1 MKDKIFVATMK
12 KVFNELDDK
21 QIEIIFSTV
30 YENIYDEIKDLIL
43 AVALNELQ
51 VDKLHSSE
59 VIWCKYDFYYHD
71 TCLPGVNLSH
81 CIDHGFAKKINGFTY
96 MKFIISN
103 NPIYKCVQG
112 NFLGCDL
119 NGNPILSPKDSTAK
133 RIDIINLENLTK

>member
-12 KVFNELDDK
+12 KVLKELDDK
-21 QIEIIFSTV
+21 QIEIIFSNV

-51 VDKLHSSE
+51 VDKLHSGE
-59 VIWCKYDFYYHD
+59 VIWCLYDMYYHD
-71 TCLPGVNLSH
+71 TCLPGVNISH
-81 CIDHGFAKKINGFTY
+81 CIDHGFAKKINEDIY

-103 NPIYKCVQG
+103 NPIYKNVQG

-119 NGNPILSPKDSTAK
+119 NGNPILSTRDSAAK
-133 RIDIINLENLTK
+133 RINIINIKNLTK